1 MSGSRES
8 CLVITLLSVESTV
21 GWSSVDGPCHW
32 IETELS
38 LTLWERVT
46 VQVRVYTVPT
56 LPLPDPLTS
65 TATSGTGG
73 TVTGGPVV
81 GGSVAVQSRVRG

>member
-46 VQVRVYTVPT
+46 VQVRV
-56 LPLPDPLTS
+56 
-65 TATSGTGG
+65 
-73 TVTGGPVV
+73 
-81 GGSVAVQSRVRG
+81 